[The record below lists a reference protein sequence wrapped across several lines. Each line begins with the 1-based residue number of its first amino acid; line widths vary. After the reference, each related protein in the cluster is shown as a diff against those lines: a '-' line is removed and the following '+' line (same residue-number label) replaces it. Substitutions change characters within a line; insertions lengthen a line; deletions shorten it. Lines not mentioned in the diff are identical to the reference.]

1 MNDAAKLIITLE
13 IFGMSQ
19 ESLKQGLDVLG
30 TMGIDVPNLLNNFS
44 NRVTSSE
51 KLETVEK
58 INE

>member
-13 IFGMSQ
+13 ILGMSQ
-19 ESLKQGLDVLG
+19 ESLKQGLDVLV
-30 TMGIDVPNLLNNFS
+30 TMGIDVPDLLNNFS

>member
-13 IFGMSQ
+13 ILGMSQ

-30 TMGIDVPNLLNNFS
+30 KMGIDVPNLLNNFS

>member
-13 IFGMSQ
+13 ILGMSQ

-58 INE
+58 